1 MQLRLFRRGL
11 GKFAEKHVHEY
22 LQVEGKTE
30 RLSEAFIH
38 YNYNSISQFI
48 KKMDSIYTENEVD
61 NLLASG
67 YVISWT
73 DAIKFPVSDFVKVYF
88 LQSGWKD
95 GLHGLVLAMLQ
106 AFYSFV
112 VFAKLWERD
121 GFKEK
126 DIAISAVSDE
136 LTRAGKE
143 INYWRLT
150 TLIQSPAS
158 IVKRIYLKIMRKLT
172 L

>member
-1 MQLRLFRRGL
+1 MQLRLFRRGR
-11 GKFAEKHVHEY
+11 GKFPEKHVHEY
-22 LQVEGKTE
+22 IEVEGKAE
-30 RLSEAFIH
+30 RLNEAFTH
-38 YNYNSISQFI
+38 YNYNAISQFI

-67 YVISWT
+67 YVISWM

-88 LQSGWKD
+88 SQSGWKD

-112 VFAKLWERD
+112 VFAKMWERD
-121 GFKEK
+121 GFNEK
-126 DIAISAVSDE
+126 DIVLSAVSAE
-136 LTRAGKE
+136 LIRAGKE

-150 TLIQSPAS
+150 TLISNS
-158 IVKRIYLKIMRKLT
+158 TSVFKKIYSKFIRRFAL
-172 L
+172 